1 MLWAWVGAAG
11 AKKAADGLINAW
23 SDQSKSLIHGAGL
36 QAGTSYFYSMR
47 NLQRWFTHRFG
58 PLLVLA
64 IILCSLSF
72 ITRFI
77 LLIKSWQNLDLNP
90 LYLLGVFIIGLFY
103 DLVVYSF
110 FAIPVAL
117 YCWLM
122 KDSWYQ
128 KKWQRIPLF
137 ILFFL
142 ITLILV
148 LNACAEIVFW
158 DEFNV
163 RFNFIA
169 VDYLIYTTE
178 VLGNIWESYNVPLII
193 AAVLLGVVLILFLV
207 RKKITASQQVSMRF
221 GKRTFFFLVFMLFPV
236 AGYFLV
242 NNRIKNTSNN
252 NYINELG
259 GNGIYEFGTAFWN
272 NEIDYNRFYLT
283 RSDTANMAVLRNMLQ
298 APNASFVADTLSIE
312 RQIKNDSPAHK
323 WNVVLISVE
332 SLSGDYLKRFGS
344 KENITP
350 YLDSLIPH
358 GLWFEQFY
366 ASGTR
371 TVRGLEALSLA
382 IPPTPGQSIVRRPD
396 NDDMFTMGSVL
407 KGKGYDCHYIYGG
420 NSFFDNMGKFFS
432 NSSYTVLD
440 QRDIPDSLVHH
451 TTAWGVDD
459 GAAFDFTLQRCD
471 KSFAAGKLFFNH
483 IMTVSNHRPYTYPDG
498 LIDIPPSTQS
508 IAGAVK
514 YTDYAIN
521 KFIKGAQHKPW
532 FNNTLFVIVADH
544 CSKSAGK
551 TDLPV
556 NRYHI
561 PCLIYAPQLIKPMVE
576 ERLVSQIDLAP
587 TVLGLMNLDYTSRF
601 FGYDIYQLAPG
612 KERAFI
618 STYQD
623 MGYIRNGKL
632 VILSPQRKV
641 KTFTPDFM
649 TGANAPAMV
658 PDSLINEAISW
669 YQGASYLY
677 RSGWYK
683 RVK

>member
-1 MLWAWVGAAG
+1 MA
-11 AKKAADGLINAW
+11 
-23 SDQSKSLIHGAGL
+23 
-36 QAGTSYFYSMR
+36 F
-47 NLQRWFTHRFG
+47 
-58 PLLVLA
+58 
-64 IILCSLSF
+64 ILCSLSLL
-72 ITRFI
+72 TRII
-77 LLIKSWQNLDLNP
+77 LLIWSWPNLDHNP
-90 LYLLGVFIIGLFY
+90 LYLLGAFLIGFFY
-103 DLVVYSF
+103 DLVVWGF

-137 ILFFL
+137 VLFFL
-142 ITLILV
+142 VTLILV
-148 LNACAEIVFW
+148 VNVCAEIVFW

-163 RFNFIA
+163 RYNFIA

-178 VLGNIWESYNVPLII
+178 VLGNIWESYNIPLII
-193 AAVLLGVVLILFLV
+193 GAVVLVVVLLLFLV
-207 RKKITASQQVSMRF
+207 RKKLVESQQSSMRF
-221 GKRTFFFLVFMLFPV
+221 KKRTVFFLCFLLFPL

-242 NNRIKNTSNN
+242 NNRFKDISSN

-259 GNGIYEFGTAFWN
+259 GNGIYEFGSAFWN
-272 NEIDYNRFYLT
+272 NEIDYNKFYIT
-283 RSDTANMAVLRNMLQ
+283 RNDTANFAILRTMLQ
-298 APNASFVADTLSIE
+298 APNATFSGDPLSIE
-312 RQIKNDSPAHK
+312 RNIRSDSPEHK

-332 SLSGDYLKRFGS
+332 SLSGDYLQRFGNN
-344 KENITP
+344 EHITP

-358 GLWFEQFY
+358 GLWFDQFY

-440 QRDIPDSLVHH
+440 KRDIPDSFVHH
-451 TTAWGVDD
+451 ITAWGIDD
-459 GAAFDFTLQRCD
+459 EGALDYTIRQCD
-471 KSFAAGKLFFNH
+471 KSYAAGKLFFNH
-483 IMTVSNHRPYTYPDG
+483 VMTVSNHRPYTYPEG
-498 LIDIPPSTQS
+498 RIDIPPSSQT

-521 KFIKGAQHKPW
+521 KFLKDAQQKPW

-561 PCLIYAPQLIKPMVE
+561 PCLIYAPQLVKPRIE
-576 ERLVSQIDLAP
+576 GRLVSQIDLAP
-587 TVLGLMNLDYTSRF
+587 TILGLMNLSYTSRF
-601 FGYDIYQLAPG
+601 FGYDINRLAPG
-612 KERAFI
+612 KERVFI

-623 MGYIRNGKL
+623 MGYIRDGKL
-632 VILSPQRKV
+632 VILSPQRRV
-641 KTFTPDFM
+641 KTFRPDFT
-649 TGANAPAMV
+649 TGANV
-658 PDSLINEAISW
+658 PEKVSDSLVNEAISW
-669 YQGASYLY
+669 YQGASFLY

>member
-1 MLWAWVGAAG
+1 
-11 AKKAADGLINAW
+11 
-23 SDQSKSLIHGAGL
+23 
-36 QAGTSYFYSMR
+36 
-47 NLQRWFTHRFG
+47 
-58 PLLVLA
+58 
-64 IILCSLSF
+64 
-72 ITRFI
+72 
-77 LLIKSWQNLDLNP
+77 
-90 LYLLGVFIIGLFY
+90 
-103 DLVVYSF
+103 
-110 FAIPVAL
+110 
-117 YCWLM
+117 M

-137 ILFFL
+137 VLFFL
-142 ITLILV
+142 VTLILV
-148 LNACAEIVFW
+148 VNVCAEIVFW

-163 RFNFIA
+163 RYNFIA

-178 VLGNIWESYNVPLII
+178 VLGNIWESYNIPLII
-193 AAVLLGVVLILFLV
+193 GAVVLVVLLLLFLV
-207 RKKITASQQVSMRF
+207 RKKLVESQQSSMRF
-221 GKRTFFFLVFMLFPV
+221 KKRTVFFLCFLLFPL

-242 NNRIKNTSNN
+242 NNRFKDISSN

-259 GNGIYEFGTAFWN
+259 GNGIYEFGSAFWN
-272 NEIDYNRFYLT
+272 NEIDYNKFYIT
-283 RSDTANMAVLRNMLQ
+283 RNDTANFAILRTMLQ
-298 APNASFVADTLSIE
+298 APNATFSGDPLSIE
-312 RQIKNDSPAHK
+312 RNIRSDSPEHR

-332 SLSGDYLKRFGS
+332 SLSGDYLQRFGN
-344 KENITP
+344 KEHITP

-358 GLWFEQFY
+358 GLWFDQFY

-440 QRDIPDSLVHH
+440 KRDIPDSFVHH
-451 TTAWGVDD
+451 ITAWGIDD
-459 GAAFDFTLQRCD
+459 EGALDYTIRQCD
-471 KSFAAGKLFFNH
+471 KSYAAGKLFFNH
-483 IMTVSNHRPYTYPDG
+483 VMTVSNHRPYTYPEG
-498 LIDIPPSTQS
+498 RIDIPPSSQT

-521 KFIKGAQHKPW
+521 KFLKDAQQKPW

-561 PCLIYAPQLIKPMVE
+561 PCLIYAPQLVKPRIE
-576 ERLVSQIDLAP
+576 GRLVSQIDLAP
-587 TVLGLMNLDYTSRF
+587 TILGLMNLSYTSRF
-601 FGYDIYQLAPG
+601 FGYDINRLAPG
-612 KERAFI
+612 KERVFI

-623 MGYIRNGKL
+623 MGYIRDGKL
-632 VILSPQRKV
+632 VILSPQRRV
-641 KTFTPDFM
+641 KTFRPDFT
-649 TGANAPAMV
+649 TGANV
-658 PDSLINEAISW
+658 PEKVSDSLVNEAISW
-669 YQGASYLY
+669 YQGASFLY

>member
-1 MLWAWVGAAG
+1 GAF
-11 AKKAADGLINAW
+11 LI
-23 SDQSKSLIHGAGL
+23 G
-36 QAGTSYFYSMR
+36 F
-47 NLQRWFTHRFG
+47 
-58 PLLVLA
+58 
-64 IILCSLSF
+64 
-72 ITRFI
+72 
-77 LLIKSWQNLDLNP
+77 
-90 LYLLGVFIIGLFY
+90 FY
-103 DLVVYSF
+103 DLVVWGF

-137 ILFFL
+137 VLFFL
-142 ITLILV
+142 VTLILV
-148 LNACAEIVFW
+148 VNVCAEIVFW

-163 RFNFIA
+163 RYNFIA

-178 VLGNIWESYNVPLII
+178 VLGNIWESYNIPLII
-193 AAVLLGVVLILFLV
+193 GAVVLVVLLLLFLV
-207 RKKITASQQVSMRF
+207 RKKLVESQQSSMRF
-221 GKRTFFFLVFMLFPV
+221 KKRTVFFLCFLLFPL

-242 NNRIKNTSNN
+242 NNRFKDISSN

-259 GNGIYEFGTAFWN
+259 GNGIYEFGSAFWN
-272 NEIDYNRFYLT
+272 NEIDYNKFYIT
-283 RSDTANMAVLRNMLQ
+283 RNDTANFAILRTMLQ
-298 APNASFVADTLSIE
+298 APNATFSGDPLSIE
-312 RQIKNDSPAHK
+312 RNIRSDSPEHR

-332 SLSGDYLKRFGS
+332 SLSGDYLQRFGN
-344 KENITP
+344 KEHITP

-358 GLWFEQFY
+358 GLWFDQFY

-440 QRDIPDSLVHH
+440 KRDIPDSFVHH
-451 TTAWGVDD
+451 ITAWGIDD
-459 GAAFDFTLQRCD
+459 EGALDYTIRQCD
-471 KSFAAGKLFFNH
+471 KSYAAGKLFFNH
-483 IMTVSNHRPYTYPDG
+483 VMTVSNHRPYTYPEG
-498 LIDIPPSTQS
+498 RIDIPPSSQT

-521 KFIKGAQHKPW
+521 KFLKDAQQKPW

-561 PCLIYAPQLIKPMVE
+561 PCLIYAPQLVKPRIE
-576 ERLVSQIDLAP
+576 GRLVSQIDLAP
-587 TVLGLMNLDYTSRF
+587 TILGLMNLSYTSRF
-601 FGYDIYQLAPG
+601 FGYDINRLAPG
-612 KERAFI
+612 KERVFI

-623 MGYIRNGKL
+623 MGYIRDGKL
-632 VILSPQRKV
+632 VILSPQRRV
-641 KTFTPDFM
+641 KTFRPDFT
-649 TGANAPAMV
+649 TGANV
-658 PDSLINEAISW
+658 PEKVSDSLVNEAISW
-669 YQGASYLY
+669 YQGASFLY

>member
-1 MLWAWVGAAG
+1 MA
-11 AKKAADGLINAW
+11 
-23 SDQSKSLIHGAGL
+23 
-36 QAGTSYFYSMR
+36 F
-47 NLQRWFTHRFG
+47 
-58 PLLVLA
+58 
-64 IILCSLSF
+64 ILCSLSLL
-72 ITRFI
+72 TRII
-77 LLIKSWQNLDLNP
+77 LLIWSWPNLDHNP
-90 LYLLGVFIIGLFY
+90 LYLLGAFLIGFFY
-103 DLVVYSF
+103 DLVVWGF

-137 ILFFL
+137 VLFFL
-142 ITLILV
+142 VTLILV
-148 LNACAEIVFW
+148 VNVCAEIVFW

-163 RFNFIA
+163 RYNFIA

-178 VLGNIWESYNVPLII
+178 VLGNIWESYNIPLII
-193 AAVLLGVVLILFLV
+193 GAVVLVVLLLLFLV
-207 RKKITASQQVSMRF
+207 RKKLVESQQSSMRF
-221 GKRTFFFLVFMLFPV
+221 KKRTVFFLCFLLFPL

-242 NNRIKNTSNN
+242 NNRFKDISSN

-259 GNGIYEFGTAFWN
+259 GNGIYEFGSAFWN
-272 NEIDYNRFYLT
+272 NEIDYNKFYIT
-283 RSDTANMAVLRNMLQ
+283 RNDTANFAILRTMLQ
-298 APNASFVADTLSIE
+298 APNATFSGDPLSIE
-312 RQIKNDSPAHK
+312 RNIRSDSPEHR

-332 SLSGDYLKRFGS
+332 SLSGDYLQRFGN
-344 KENITP
+344 KEHITP

-358 GLWFEQFY
+358 GLWFDQFY

-440 QRDIPDSLVHH
+440 KRDIPDSFVHH
-451 TTAWGVDD
+451 ITAWGIDD
-459 GAAFDFTLQRCD
+459 EGALDYTIRQCD
-471 KSFAAGKLFFNH
+471 KSYAAGKLFFNH
-483 IMTVSNHRPYTYPDG
+483 VMTVSNHRPYTYPEG
-498 LIDIPPSTQS
+498 RIDIPPSSQT

-521 KFIKGAQHKPW
+521 KFLKDAQQKPW
-532 FNNTLFVIVADH
+532 FINTLFVIVADH

-561 PCLIYAPQLIKPMVE
+561 PCLIYAPQLVKPRIE
-576 ERLVSQIDLAP
+576 GRLVSQIDLAP
-587 TVLGLMNLDYTSRF
+587 TILGLMNLSYTSRF
-601 FGYDIYQLAPG
+601 FGYDINRLAPG
-612 KERAFI
+612 KERVFI

-623 MGYIRNGKL
+623 MGYIRDGKL
-632 VILSPQRKV
+632 VILSPQRRV
-641 KTFTPDFM
+641 KTFRPDFT
-649 TGANAPAMV
+649 TGANV
-658 PDSLINEAISW
+658 PEKVSDSLVNEAISW
-669 YQGASYLY
+669 YQGASFLY

>member
-1 MLWAWVGAAG
+1 MA
-11 AKKAADGLINAW
+11 
-23 SDQSKSLIHGAGL
+23 
-36 QAGTSYFYSMR
+36 F
-47 NLQRWFTHRFG
+47 
-58 PLLVLA
+58 
-64 IILCSLSF
+64 ILCSLSLL
-72 ITRFI
+72 TRII
-77 LLIKSWQNLDLNP
+77 LLIWSWPNLDHNP
-90 LYLLGVFIIGLFY
+90 LYLLGAFLIGFFY
-103 DLVVYSF
+103 DLVVWGF

-137 ILFFL
+137 VLFFL
-142 ITLILV
+142 VTLILV
-148 LNACAEIVFW
+148 VNVCAEIVFW

-163 RFNFIA
+163 RYNFIA

-178 VLGNIWESYNVPLII
+178 VLGNIWESYNIPLII
-193 AAVLLGVVLILFLV
+193 GAVVLVVLLLLFLV
-207 RKKITASQQVSMRF
+207 RKKLVESQQSSMRF
-221 GKRTFFFLVFMLFPV
+221 KKRTVFFLCFLLFPL

-242 NNRIKNTSNN
+242 NNRFKDISSN

-259 GNGIYEFGTAFWN
+259 GNGIYEFGSAFWN
-272 NEIDYNRFYLT
+272 NEIDYNKFYIT
-283 RSDTANMAVLRNMLQ
+283 RNDTANFAILRTMLQ
-298 APNASFVADTLSIE
+298 APNATFSGDPLSIE
-312 RQIKNDSPAHK
+312 RNIRSDSPEHR

-332 SLSGDYLKRFGS
+332 SLSGDYLQRFGN
-344 KENITP
+344 KEHITP

-358 GLWFEQFY
+358 GLWFDQFY

-440 QRDIPDSLVHH
+440 KRDIPDSFVHH
-451 TTAWGVDD
+451 ITAWGIDD
-459 GAAFDFTLQRCD
+459 EGALDYTIRQCD
-471 KSFAAGKLFFNH
+471 KSYAAGKLFFNH
-483 IMTVSNHRPYTYPDG
+483 VMTVSNHRPYTYPEG
-498 LIDIPPSTQS
+498 RIDIPPSSQT

-521 KFIKGAQHKPW
+521 KFLKDAQQKPW

-561 PCLIYAPQLIKPMVE
+561 PCLIYAPQLVKPRIE
-576 ERLVSQIDLAP
+576 GRLVSQIDLAP
-587 TVLGLMNLDYTSRF
+587 TILGLMNLSYTSRF
-601 FGYDIYQLAPG
+601 FGYDINRLAPG
-612 KERAFI
+612 KERVFI

-623 MGYIRNGKL
+623 MGYIRDGKL
-632 VILSPQRKV
+632 VILSPQRRV
-641 KTFTPDFM
+641 KTFRPDFT
-649 TGANAPAMV
+649 TGANV
-658 PDSLINEAISW
+658 PEKVSDSLVNEAISW
-669 YQGASYLY
+669 YQGASFLY